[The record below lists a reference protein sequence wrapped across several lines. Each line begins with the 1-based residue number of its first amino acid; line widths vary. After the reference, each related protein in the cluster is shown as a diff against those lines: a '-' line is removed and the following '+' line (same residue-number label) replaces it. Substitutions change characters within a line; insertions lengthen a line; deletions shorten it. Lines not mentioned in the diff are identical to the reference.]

1 MGSYTP
7 DFIKEAVAGS
17 HVAVWGEPQY
27 SKFGM
32 LLFTL
37 VFGYFGLHHFML
49 RSPLTGILCYIVN
62 LYTGG
67 YWYLFDML
75 QLYETTVDDLN
86 KYGLGSPFL
95 CQFGIAVGMWEGGTL
110 KTDEEGHVISEGIYQ
125 KGGSLDSDEVYQRGG
140 VFGAIAGLAA
150 RGVAAR
156 AGSTAAQRAAQQA
169 AQQAAQRASQQAAQQ
184 AAQRASQQAAQQ
196 AAQRASQQAAQKPG
210 LPMTPAQKAAAD
222 KAAAAKAKQQA
233 GQKAAA
239 DAKKGSGTGSGV
251 ADAGSVASGVGS
263 GLGGVASGVGSG
275 LGGVASG
282 VGSGLGA
289 MGAMAPG
296 LAAAYGASSDP
307 MLPASAF
314 ETPPMRFNTGSGSL
328 ADTAGNLMAEWM
340 KLIIGWLLSRRP
352 GQEPKKYPSQF
363 DPASPLWTFLFLLAV
378 PIGPLACIIAGDWW
392 NALFHLNPLIYIYSI
407 IETIYTLLYPM
418 EVFIN
423 GVSRPFPFPQLFI
436 NIDVDGQSPYIQRSE
451 MKIESPEKSL
461 GIVEPFIRIAK
472 YTMALI
478 EGIISYI
485 PMAIGPG
492 ITAALSKF
500 ANAAQITAMAGTSI
514 AGAGAAAAGSA
525 LASASAPRSAP
536 SSPKIGPSVA
546 KPGMPGMPAKV
557 LKGGGESTDLAP
569 SDTMSLGI
577 LAAVLVGGLFL
588 AVGRNVQGKDDSPP
602 LARRI

>member
-1 MGSYTP
+1 
-7 DFIKEAVAGS
+7 
-17 HVAVWGEPQY
+17 
-27 SKFGM
+27 
-32 LLFTL
+32 
-37 VFGYFGLHHFML
+37 
-49 RSPLTGILCYIVN
+49 
-62 LYTGG
+62 
-67 YWYLFDML
+67 
-75 QLYETTVDDLN
+75 
-86 KYGLGSPFL
+86 
-95 CQFGIAVGMWEGGTL
+95 MWEGGTV
-110 KTDEEGHVISEGIYQ
+110 KTDEEGRVISDAIYQ
-125 KGGSLDSDEVYQRGG
+125 KGGGVDSDEVYQRGG
-140 VFGAIAGLAA
+140 VFGAVAGLAA

-156 AGSTAAQRAAQQA
+156 AGSTAAQQVAQRA

-196 AAQRASQQAAQKPG
+196 AAQRASQQAAQKAAQKPG

-251 ADAGSVASGVGS
+251 GDMGGVGS

-296 LAAAYGASSDP
+296 MAAAYGSASDP

-363 DPASPLWTFLFLLAV
+363 EPASPLWTFLFLLAV

-451 MKIESPEKSL
+451 MKIDPPEKTI
-461 GIVEPFIRIAK
+461 GIVDPFIRIAK

-500 ANAAQITAMAGTSI
+500 ASAAQITAMAGTSI

-525 LASASAPRSAP
+525 LGAASRSAP
-536 SSPKIGPSVA
+536 SSPKIGPKMA
-546 KPGMPGMPAKV
+546 MPIKV
-557 LKGGGESTDLAP
+557 LKGGGESTELAP

>member
-62 LYTGG
+62 MYTGG
-67 YWYLFDML
+67 YWYLFDLL
-75 QLYETTVDDLN
+75 QLYETSVDDLN
-86 KYGLGSPFL
+86 EYGLGSPFL
-95 CQFGIAVGMWEGGTL
+95 CQFGIAVGMWEGGTV
-110 KTDEEGHVISEGIYQ
+110 KTDEEGHVISEAI
-125 KGGSLDSDEVYQRGG
+125 YQRGG
-140 VFGAIAGLAA
+140 GIFSAVGSLAA
-150 RGVAAR
+150 RKTASTVAS
-156 AGSTAAQRAAQQA
+156 STAQKAAQQA
-169 AQQAAQRASQQAAQQ
+169 AQQAAQKASQQAAQQ
-184 AAQRASQQAAQQ
+184 AAQKASQQAAQQ
-196 AAQRASQQAAQKPG
+196 AAQKSAQQAGKTSV
-210 LPMTPAQKAAAD
+210 PMTPVQEAAAA

-239 DAKKGSGTGSGV
+239 DAKKASGSSASSGSGLG
-251 ADAGSVASGVGS
+251 DAASGVGS

-289 MGAMAPG
+289 MAPG
-296 LAAAYGASSDP
+296 LAAGMSGMGGMGGMSGMGGMGSDP
-307 MLPASAF
+307 MLPGSAF
-314 ETPPMRFNTGSGSL
+314 EPPPLRFNTGSGSL

-423 GVSRPFPFPQLFI
+423 GVSRPFPFPQIFI

-451 MKIESPEKSL
+451 MKIESPEKSI
-461 GIVEPFIRIAK
+461 GVVEPFIRISK
-472 YTMALI
+472 YTMALV

-514 AGAGAAAAGSA
+514 AGSGLAAAGTALAGAAK
-525 LASASAPRSAP
+525 PAP
-536 SSPKIGPSVA
+536 S
-546 KPGMPGMPAKV
+546 MPAAKLPVKPIKV
-557 LKGGGESTDLAP
+557 LKGGGEEQTSDLAP
-569 SDTMSLGI
+569 SDTISVGI
-577 LAAVLVGGLFL
+577 LAAVLIGGLFL
-588 AVGRNVQGKDDSPP
+588 GLGRNVQGKDDSPP

>member
-95 CQFGIAVGMWEGGTL
+95 CQFGIAVGMWEGGTV
-110 KTDEEGHVISEGIYQ
+110 KTDEEGRVISEAIYQ
-125 KGGSLDSDEVYQRGG
+125 KGGGIFSAVGS
-140 VFGAIAGLAA
+140 LAA
-150 RGVAAR
+150 KGVAKKA
-156 AGSTAAQRAAQQA
+156 ATTTASTAAQQA
-169 AQQAAQRASQQAAQQ
+169 AKQAAEQAAKQAAQKSAQQ
-184 AAQRASQQAAQQ
+184 AAQPITAAE
-196 AAQRASQQAAQKPG
+196 
-210 LPMTPAQKAAAD
+210 KAAAE

-239 DAKKGSGTGSGV
+239 DAKKASGQGV
-251 ADAGSVASGVGS
+251 GDVGGVGS

-296 LAAAYGASSDP
+296 MAAAYGSGSDP

-314 ETPPMRFNTGSGSL
+314 ETPPLRFNTGSGSL

-423 GVSRPFPFPQLFI
+423 GVSRPFPFPQIFI

-461 GIVEPFIRIAK
+461 GVVEPFIRIAK
-472 YTMALI
+472 YTMALV

-525 LASASAPRSAP
+525 LASAPRSAP
-536 SSPKIGPSVA
+536 SSPKIAPKMA
-546 KPGMPGMPAKV
+546 MPAKV
-557 LKGGGESTDLAP
+557 LKGGGLEPTSDLAP

>member
-62 LYTGG
+62 MYTGG

-95 CQFGIAVGMWEGGTL
+95 CQFGIAVGMWEGGTV
-110 KTDEEGHVISEGIYQ
+110 KTDEEGRVISEGIYQ
-125 KGGSLDSDEVYQRGG
+125 KGGSLDSDDVYQRGG
-140 VFGAIAGLAA
+140 LFGSAAAKLAQK
-150 RGVAAR
+150 AAQR
-156 AGSTAAQRAAQQA
+156 AAAKGSQEAAQRAAQQA
-169 AQQAAQRASQQAAQQ
+169 SQQAAQQAAHRASQQAAQQ
-184 AAQRASQQAAQQ
+184 AAQKAAQAGKSGVPMNPVQ
-196 AAQRASQQAAQKPG
+196 KAAADKAV
-210 LPMTPAQKAAAD
+210 AAAD

-239 DAKKGSGTGSGV
+239 DAKKASGPGV

-289 MGAMAPG
+289 MAPG
-296 LAAAYGASSDP
+296 LAAGMSGMSGMGGYGYGSGSDP
-307 MLPASAF
+307 MLPGSAF
-314 ETPPMRFNTGSGSL
+314 EPPPLRFNTGSGSL

-363 DPASPLWTFLFLLAV
+363 EPASPLWTFLFLLAV

-514 AGAGAAAAGSA
+514 AGSGLAAAGTALAGAASRPASPSMPAAK
-525 LASASAPRSAP
+525 LPV
-536 SSPKIGPSVA
+536 K
-546 KPGMPGMPAKV
+546 PAKV
-557 LKGGGESTDLAP
+557 LKGGGEATDLAP

-577 LAAVLVGGLFL
+577 LAAVLVGGFFL

>member
-62 LYTGG
+62 MYTGG
-67 YWYLFDML
+67 YWYLFDLL
-75 QLYETTVDDLN
+75 QLYETSVDDLN
-86 KYGLGSPFL
+86 EYGLGSPFL
-95 CQFGIAVGMWEGGTL
+95 CQFGIAVGMWEGGTV
-110 KTDEEGHVISEGIYQ
+110 KTDEEGHVISEAI
-125 KGGSLDSDEVYQRGG
+125 YQRGG
-140 VFGAIAGLAA
+140 GIFSAVGSLAA
-150 RGVAAR
+150 KGVAKKA
-156 AGSTAAQRAAQQA
+156 ATTTASTAAQQASKQA
-169 AQQAAQRASQQAAQQ
+169 AQQAAQKASQQAAQQ
-184 AAQRASQQAAQQ
+184 AAQK
-196 AAQRASQQAAQKPG
+196 ASQQAAQKA
-210 LPMTPAQKAAAD
+210 AQPITAAEKAAAE

-239 DAKKGSGTGSGV
+239 DAKKASGSSGSGLG
-251 ADAGSVASGVGS
+251 DAGVGS

-289 MGAMAPG
+289 MAPG
-296 LAAAYGASSDP
+296 LAAGMSGMGGMGGMSGMGSDP
-307 MLPASAF
+307 MLPGSAF
-314 ETPPMRFNTGSGSL
+314 EPPPLRFNTGSGSL

-423 GVSRPFPFPQLFI
+423 GVSRPFPFPQIFI

-451 MKIESPEKSL
+451 MKIESPEKSI
-461 GIVEPFIRIAK
+461 GVVEPFIRISK
-472 YTMALI
+472 YTMALV

-514 AGAGAAAAGSA
+514 AGSGLAAAGTALAGAAK
-525 LASASAPRSAP
+525 PAP
-536 SSPKIGPSVA
+536 SMPAA
-546 KPGMPGMPAKV
+546 KLPVKPAKV
-557 LKGGGESTDLAP
+557 LKGGGEEQTSDLAP
-569 SDTMSLGI
+569 SDTISVGI
-577 LAAVLVGGLFL
+577 LAAVLIGGLFL
-588 AVGRNVQGKDDSPP
+588 GLGRNVQGKDDSPP